1 MAGSK
6 NHTDVCTTNII
17 KPALEALSAD
27 DRMRHEEEEM
37 MRQLA
42 ERRKEEEEMMRQLAE
57 RCKKA
62 EEEYILYFAVD
73 RHQKIIRQ
81 GEIDMES
88 LLPRLRLPL

>member
-1 MAGSK
+1 
-6 NHTDVCTTNII
+6 
-17 KPALEALSAD
+17 
-27 DRMRHEEEEM
+27 MRHEEEEM

-62 EEEYILYFAVD
+62 KEEYILYFTVD
-73 RHQKIIRQ
+73 HHQKIIRQ
-81 GEIDMES
+81 EDIDMES